1 MKLRP
6 IFQRAMVVAGSV
18 VLIPI
23 VQAQSLDIA
32 PGQWKKTL
40 KMEKGGKTLMNQ
52 TLDACMTREGLDF
65 QQFRNKFSGNKGICK
80 LAEDEVTG
88 KRLRVTIQCA
98 GSTTRSTRASASASG
113 SSPPTPTPSSIASMP
128 RWRRRSSGRGRC
140 SSVSASR

>member
-1 MKLRP
+1 MKLRL
-6 IFQRAMVVAGSV
+6 IFQRAMVVAGSI
-18 VLIPI
+18 VLMPI

-80 LAEDEVTG
+80 LVEDEVTG

-98 GSTTRSTRASASASG
+98 GSTTRSTTEVKSREFVVVNATTEAGGEKTTSYEEWRFVKSQCDAA
-113 SSPPTPTPSSIASMP
+113 P
-128 RWRRRSSGRGRC
+128 R
-140 SSVSASR
+140 

>member
-6 IFQRAMVVAGSV
+6 LMLRTMAVAGSIA
-18 VLIPI
+18 LAPI
-23 VQAQSLDIA
+23 AQAQSLEIA

-65 QQFRNKFSGNKGICK
+65 QQFRNKFAGNKGVCK

-88 KRLRVTIQCA
+88 KRVRVTIQCA
-98 GSTTRSTRASASASG
+98 GSTTRSTTEVKSREFVVVNATTEAGGEKTTSYEE
-113 SSPPTPTPSSIASMP
+113 
-128 RWRRRSSGRGRC
+128 WRFVKSQCDTNTR
-140 SSVSASR
+140 